1 MRTNAIRAENRCL
14 KKCRPTPRAFT
25 LVELL
30 VVIAIIGILVA
41 LLLPAIQAAREAARR
56 SQCQSNLK
64 NIGLAFLNHE
74 STHGFFPAGGWG
86 YLWTGDP
93 DMGTGASQPGG
104 WAFSAM
110 NYLEESNTFIVGK
123 GLPAAQ
129 KAELLKQQKAHPV
142 PVFYCPSRRPV
153 GLYYGNE
160 SSRNA
165 GDPPGKYVAKTDYA
179 ANGGTYSPAEENI
192 RSTPWPDWSVGPALG
207 CADTYPNGCDW
218 GPFSDTNVAKYFNG
232 TVRPRLPVEIKHI
245 TDGTSKT
252 LLVGEKYLWEQMYG
266 LEGGGSGG
274 PNNEGISTCADNN
287 SPYQGYDWD
296 VIRWVNAKLN
306 TSIQF
311 DPSFTYVPT
320 PDSVRLP
327 PPLSTICVVQFGS
340 AHSSVFQVV
349 LCDGS
354 VDAIAYDVDMPTLE
368 MMANRRDG
376 GTPSLPR
383 TPGY

>member
-1 MRTNAIRAENRCL
+1 MATSALRNENGTTRWRA
-14 KKCRPTPRAFT
+14 PRAFT

-41 LLLPAIQAAREAARR
+41 LLLPAIQSAREAARR

-93 DMGTGASQPGG
+93 DMGTGESQPGG
-104 WAFSAM
+104 WAFSIL
-110 NYLEESNTFIVGK
+110 NYLEEGNTFVVGQ
-123 GLPAAQ
+123 GLDPGQ
-129 KAELLKQQKAHPV
+129 KAILLKNQKAHPV

-153 GLYYGNE
+153 GLSFGNE
-160 SSRNA
+160 KSRNA
-165 GDPPGKYVAKTDYA
+165 DNPPGKYVAKTDYA
-179 ANGGTYSPAEENI
+179 ANGGSYSPAE
-192 RSTPWPDWSVGPALG
+192 SSAYSGPGWYTGPGSSDTDTSCLG
-207 CADTYPNGCDW
+207 TYPNCSW
-218 GPFSDTNVAKYFNG
+218 GSFSDENVAKWFNG
-232 TVRPRLPVEIKHI
+232 AVRPRLPVAIKHI

-252 LLVGEKYLWEQMYG
+252 IVVGEKYLWNQHYG

-274 PNNEGISTCADNN
+274 PDNEGISTCADNN

-296 VIRWVNAKLN
+296 VIRWANARLEAL
-306 TSIQF
+306 TWRADI
-311 DPSFTYVPT
+311 TYVPQN
-320 PDSVRLP
+320 DSI
-327 PPLSTICVVQFGS
+327 PPLNSSGCVVNFGS

-349 LCDGS
+349 MCDGS
-354 VDAIAYDVDMPTLE
+354 VDAISYDVDMATLE

-376 GTPSLPR
+376 GSPSRPR
-383 TPGY
+383 ARNL